1 MRKPLI
7 AAATAI
13 ATALSASAATA
24 AEVNVYTTRQ
34 PELIQPIFDA
44 FTAQTGI
51 DVNVLYAE
59 KGLIERMKA
68 EGDRSPADLYMTAD
82 ISNVKAATDAGLTQ
96 PHGNATVGE
105 VVPATLRDEAGHW
118 FALTTRARVAYT
130 SKERV
135 AEGEVTTFEDL
146 ADPKWR
152 GRICARPGSHSYNLA
167 LIAAV
172 IAHHGEADAKVWVE
186 GLRDNLARKPQG
198 NDRAQVKAVWA
209 GECDI
214 AIGNTYY
221 MGKMLED
228 PEQKEWAD
236 SVRVV
241 FPTFEGGGAHVNIS
255 GAALTRSAP
264 NKAEA
269 EQLIDFLLSPEA
281 QELYASLNHEYPV
294 RAGVEPSDLVNSWGT
309 FEPDTIGLTEIGSLR
324 GEALKIVEE
333 TQFDLGPNS

>member
-1 MRKPLI
+1 MRRPLI
-7 AAATAI
+7 AAATALATI
-13 ATALSASAATA
+13 LGAATAMA
-24 AEVNVYTTRQ
+24 AEVNIYTTRQ
-34 PELIQPIFDA
+34 PDLIQPIFDA
-44 FTAQTGI
+44 FTAESGI
-51 DVNVLYAE
+51 TVNVLYAE

-68 EGDRSPADLYMTAD
+68 EGARSPADLYMTAD

-96 PHGNATVGE
+96 PHENAAVAE
-105 VVPATLRDEAGHW
+105 HVPADLRDEAGHW
-118 FALTTRARVAYT
+118 FALTTRARVAYVA
-130 SKERV
+130 KERV

-146 ADPKWR
+146 ADPKWK
-152 GRICARPGSHSYNLA
+152 GRICTRPGSHSYNLA
-167 LIAAV
+167 LISAV
-172 IAHHGEADAKVWVE
+172 IAHHGEEAAKTWVE

-221 MGKMLED
+221 MGQMLAD
-228 PEQKEWAD
+228 PEQVPWAE

-269 EQLIDFLLSPEA
+269 EKLIDFLLSPEA
-281 QELYASLNHEYPV
+281 QALYAELNHEYPV
-294 RAGVEPSDLVNSWGT
+294 RAGVPASALVQSWGSFT
-309 FEPDTIGLTEIGSLR
+309 PDTIGLTKIGSLR
-324 GEALKIVEE
+324 AEALRIVEE
-333 TQFDLGPNS
+333 TQFDLGPAS

>member
-13 ATALSASAATA
+13 ATALTASAGLA

-34 PELIQPIFDA
+34 PELVQPIFDT
-44 FTAQTGI
+44 FTAETGI
-51 DVNVLYAE
+51 EVNVLYAE

-68 EGDRSPADLYMTAD
+68 EGARSPADLYMTAD

-105 VVPATLRDEAGHW
+105 VVPAALRDEAGHW
-118 FALTTRARVAYT
+118 FALTTRARVAYV

-135 AEGEVTTFEDL
+135 AEGEITTFEDL

-152 GRICARPGSHSYNLA
+152 GRICTRPGSHSYNLA
-167 LIAAV
+167 LIAAM
-172 IAHHGEADAKVWVE
+172 IAHHGEDAAKAWVV

-228 PEQKEWAD
+228 PEQAPWAE

-241 FPTFEGGGAHVNIS
+241 FPVFEGGGAHVNIS

-269 EQLIDFLLSPEA
+269 EKLIDFLLSPEA
-281 QELYASLNHEYPV
+281 QELYASLNHE
-294 RAGVEPSDLVNSWGT
+294 
-309 FEPDTIGLTEIGSLR
+309 
-324 GEALKIVEE
+324 
-333 TQFDLGPNS
+333 